1 MTFKVNKTPLI
12 FKTIPFK
19 AQQVKPI
26 VPIVPLTPT
35 KVEIDEALNKAKHP
49 GIDNL
54 FIESTDTGDNLNILN
69 KPYLFITG
77 PAGSGKTY
85 TINKYNAK
93 DPDYIELVAT
103 TGIAAINLNS
113 KTVNSRLKYYDTD
126 SLLDNYIDQK
136 LHYYLREIREEKKV
150 LGIEEISM
158 MDARQLDIIFDAINE
173 INEDRNPKKLGL
185 HIIGDLL
192 QLPPVKANMVTE
204 AKCWPYFQENT
215 IRLNKIWR
223 QGNEK
228 FIEAI
233 NLVRSG
239 DGRNAVSLLKECGV
253 TFIPNLIDKF
263 DGTTLIPKNDLVDQY
278 NDKRLMEVNSEM
290 ITSIPR
296 RKGEQL
302 GEWKTQ
308 IPNLMRFKVGAYVM
322 ILSNDCPTFSY
333 ANGDCG
339 EITAYNKTT
348 DVFTIKLKRNNNEVQ
363 IKRRKLLNL
372 TKKQPNLDHF
382 GKDFTPYVDTF
393 THKWIIGEV
402 EYHPLRLAYAS
413 TIHKCLEEGTIVHE
427 MRRGQIKIK
436 NIIKGDRV
444 WNGKNFA
451 YVKNTAQSKQYG
463 FKISFESGEF
473 IICSPKHKFPT
484 ANGNEMI
491 FKEAQELQLHDVLY
505 RTNERYYT
513 KVVALQDL
521 KLQFN
526 MIDIELENT
535 NDGLNSLFLANNI
548 LTHNSQGL
556 SLDKLQIN
564 INTWNFGLPG
574 MSYVAISR
582 ARTPEGLF
590 IVGTEDA
597 LIAKIK
603 TEKSVL
609 EYV

>member
-19 AQQVKPI
+19 TQQIKPI
-26 VPIVPLTPT
+26 APIIPIKSNHT
-35 KVEIDEALNKAKHP
+35 VENCPALEADAKIIEPVEFIGEALGNPEETLSPIQPEIVAQIP
-49 GIDNL
+49 EED
-54 FIESTDTGDNLNILN
+54 DALNILD
-69 KPYLFITG
+69 KPFVFVTG

-85 TINKYNAK
+85 TINKYNVK
-93 DPDYIELVAT
+93 NPDYIELVAT

-113 KTVNSRLKYYDTD
+113 KTVNSLLRYFDTD

-136 LHYYLREIREEKKV
+136 LHWKLREIREEKKV
-150 LGIEEISM
+150 LGIEEVSM

-173 INEDRNPKKLGL
+173 INEDKNPKKLGL

-233 NLVRSG
+233 NLVRGG
-239 DGRNAVSLLKECGV
+239 DGRNAVPLLKECGV
-253 TFIPNLIDKF
+253 TFINNLIDKF

-278 NDKRLMEVNSEM
+278 NDKRLMEVDSEI

-322 ILSNDCPTFSY
+322 ILSNDCPAFTY
-333 ANGDCG
+333 VNGDCG
-339 EITAYNKTT
+339 EIIAYNKTT
-348 DVFTIKLKRNNNEVQ
+348 DVFVIRLKRNNNEVQ

-372 TKKQPNLDHF
+372 TKKQPNMAHF

-402 EYHPLRLAYAS
+402 EYHPLRLAYAT
-413 TIHKCLEEGTIVHE
+413 TIHK
-427 MRRGQIKIK
+427 
-436 NIIKGDRV
+436 
-444 WNGKNFA
+444 
-451 YVKNTAQSKQYG
+451 
-463 FKISFESGEF
+463 
-473 IICSPKHKFPT
+473 
-484 ANGNEMI
+484 
-491 FKEAQELQLHDVLY
+491 
-505 RTNERYYT
+505 
-513 KVVALQDL
+513 
-521 KLQFN
+521 
-526 MIDIELENT
+526 
-535 NDGLNSLFLANNI
+535 
-548 LTHNSQGL
+548 SQGL

-564 INTWNFGLPG
+564 INTWNFGLSG
-574 MSYVAISR
+574 MAYVAISR

-603 TEKSVL
+603 TERSVL